1 MKVLFTGATGVVG
14 RVAVPLLVRAG
25 HEVTAVCRSDEGRDW
40 LQRVGARPAE
50 IDLFDEDEVD
60 SATRGI
66 DAVVHFATKIPS
78 LAQMVKVEP
87 WAMNDDLRDR
97 VTGLL
102 VDAAHANGV
111 GRFIQQSITFFY
123 ADGGSEWLDESAPLD
138 TSFTPLASAVAAE
151 GHVDRFR
158 DGGGAGISLRL
169 ARFYGPGEVS
179 REYVEAMRMREIPM
193 VGQGANY
200 VSSLHIDDAATALA
214 AALDAP
220 DGTYNVGDDEP
231 VPSVVYIDT
240 LAELLS
246 APRPRRIPGAA
257 VRLALGKAASLVR
270 PSQRVSNRKFREATG
285 WAPAHRSVVEG
296 WRDVLTLVD

>member
-1 MKVLFTGATGVVG
+1 MKVFFTGATGVVG

-25 HEVTAVCRSDEGRDW
+25 HEVTAVSRSDEGREW
-40 LQRVGARPAE
+40 LQHVGARPAE

-60 SATRGI
+60 TTTRGI
-66 DAVVHFATKIPS
+66 DTVVHFATKIPS

-97 VTGLL
+97 VTGML

-158 DGGGAGISLRL
+158 EGGGTGISLRL

-179 REYVEAMRMREIPM
+179 GEYIEAMRIREIPV
-193 VGQGANY
+193 VGQGTNY

-214 AALDAP
+214 AAMDAP

-246 APRPRRIPGAA
+246 APKPRRIPGAA
-257 VRLALGKAASLVR
+257 VKLALGKAASLVR

-285 WAPAHRSVVEG
+285 WAPVHPSVVEG

>member
-14 RVAVPLLVRAG
+14 RVAVPLLVTAG
-25 HEVTAVCRSDEGRDW
+25 HEVIAVSRSDEGRKW
-40 LQRVGARPAE
+40 LQGVGARPAE
-50 IDLFDEDEVD
+50 IDLFNENEVN

-158 DGGGAGISLRL
+158 EGGGVGISLRL

-179 REYVEAMRMREIPM
+179 MEYIEAMRVREVPV
-193 VGQGANY
+193 VGQGTNY

-214 AALDAP
+214 AAIEAP

-231 VPSVVYIDT
+231 VPSVTYIDT

-257 VRLALGKAASLVR
+257 VRLALGKAASLFR

-285 WAPAHRSVVEG
+285 WAPEHPSVVEG
-296 WRDVLTLVD
+296 WRDILTLVD

>member
-1 MKVLFTGATGVVG
+1 MKVLFTGAVG
-14 RVAVPLLVRAG
+14 RVAVPLLVSAG
-25 HEVTAVCRSDEGRDW
+25 HEVTAVSRSDEGQDW

-50 IDLFDEDEVD
+50 IDLFDENEVD
-60 SATRGI
+60 TATRSI
-66 DAVVHFATKIPS
+66 DTVVHFATKIPP
-78 LAQMVKVEP
+78 LAQMVEVEP

-97 VTGLL
+97 VTGML

-111 GRFIQQSITFFY
+111 GRFIQQSITSFY

-138 TSFTPLASAVAAE
+138 TSFTPLASAVEAE
-151 GHVDRFR
+151 RHVERFR
-158 DGGGAGISLRL
+158 NGGGAGISLRL
-169 ARFYGPGEVS
+169 ARFYGPGEGS
-179 REYVEAMRMREIPM
+179 REYVEAMRMREIPI

-214 AALDAP
+214 AAMDVP

-246 APRPRRIPGAA
+246 APKPSVSPARLSGWPWARRPHWSGHHRGCRTESSGRPRAGHRRTRRWSRAGAT
-257 VRLALGKAASLVR
+257 S
-270 PSQRVSNRKFREATG
+270 
-285 WAPAHRSVVEG
+285 
-296 WRDVLTLVD
+296 